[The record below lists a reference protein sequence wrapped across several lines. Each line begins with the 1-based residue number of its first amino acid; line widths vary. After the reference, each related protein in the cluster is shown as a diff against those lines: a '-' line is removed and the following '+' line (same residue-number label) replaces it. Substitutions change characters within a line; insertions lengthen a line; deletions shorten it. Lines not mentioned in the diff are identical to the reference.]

1 MMATRK
7 AKSRLKGDDGESE
20 KSILDNIFDIDFVED
35 EKPDHLK

>member
-7 AKSRLKGDDGESE
+7 AKSRVKGDSE
-20 KSILDNIFDIDFVED
+20 ETERSILDNIFDIDFIED